1 MASNEEIQSL
11 PRFAATPDSIAE
23 DAERLVQRSRRFHD
37 DLVQTVTPSAA
48 TFANVI
54 LPLINMENEFAL
66 QSNILC
72 FYRHVSEDAEI
83 RAASSKVQ
91 TLFNAF
97 LTELLMREDI
107 FTLVRTVHNQSK
119 DLDQESAS
127 LLTFAYNR
135 HIQTGVGLLGEGQK
149 QRFQAIQARL
159 SQIKTAFRENLVSDK
174 TTISFTLAE
183 LEGVPDRILAKLEKK
198 GAPQDQYEVILS
210 NPSHM
215 EILSYATRSETRK
228 RMFIASQN
236 RCSDNGPLLK
246 EAVILR
252 HESACLLG
260 FPNHAAR
267 QLQGTMAE
275 TPNTVN
281 DFLEDLRIKITP
293 TGLDSLKVFKDSK
306 RDHLSNQ
313 GEADQHNDRFFLWDY
328 QFYHRLILEQEISLD
343 RQKLRE
349 YFPVQT
355 TIANMMSIFAHL
367 FGLEFTELQ
376 TGEKTPHM
384 FWHEDVQVFRVHE
397 SRERGREFLGHLYID
412 LFHRPGKYAQAS
424 CFNLQPGF
432 TRQDGSRSF
441 PAVAFLCDIPKPT
454 STKPSLLW
462 HFEVVLMFHELGHSM
477 HDIVCKTKYSRFH
490 GPDGVPVDFGEL
502 PSQMLEQ
509 WCWMPSQLKALS
521 CHYSY
526 VDSGMLELWKMENEA
541 AGVTQPDIHMP
552 DEMIKSLLQA
562 RRLTF
567 GPLFYLDQLQRSMFD
582 MAIHQPSNMKE
593 AESLDPAAVWN
604 RLHREIRLIDGP
616 EALGQGYTWGHGYA
630 TFSHLMQDDYSAGY
644 YAYLFSQVFAADL
657 FFTGFKDNLTNSE
670 QGQRYRQ
677 VILEKGGCQ
686 DHMQAL
692 GEFLGRAPSAKPFES
707 LLGI

>member
-1 MASNEEIQSL
+1 MASNEEIQPL

-37 DLVQTVTPSAA
+37 DLVQTVTPSTA

-159 SQIKTAFRENLVSDK
+159 SQIKTTFGENLVSDK

-210 NPSHM
+210 NPSHT

-293 TGLDSLKVFKDSK
+293 TGLDIKGV
-306 RDHLSNQ
+306 Q
-313 GEADQHNDRFFLWDY
+313 RF
-328 QFYHRLILEQEISLD
+328 EE
-343 RQKLRE
+343 
-349 YFPVQT
+349 
-355 TIANMMSIFAHL
+355 
-367 FGLEFTELQ
+367 G
-376 TGEKTPHM
+376 
-384 FWHEDVQVFRVHE
+384 
-397 SRERGREFLGHLYID
+397 
-412 LFHRPGKYAQAS
+412 
-424 CFNLQPGF
+424 
-432 TRQDGSRSF
+432 
-441 PAVAFLCDIPKPT
+441 
-454 STKPSLLW
+454 
-462 HFEVVLMFHELGHSM
+462 
-477 HDIVCKTKYSRFH
+477 
-490 GPDGVPVDFGEL
+490 
-502 PSQMLEQ
+502 PSQ
-509 WCWMPSQLKALS
+509 
-521 CHYSY
+521 
-526 VDSGMLELWKMENEA
+526 
-541 AGVTQPDIHMP
+541 
-552 DEMIKSLLQA
+552 
-562 RRLTF
+562 
-567 GPLFYLDQLQRSMFD
+567 
-582 MAIHQPSNMKE
+582 
-593 AESLDPAAVWN
+593 
-604 RLHREIRLIDGP
+604 
-616 EALGQGYTWGHGYA
+616 
-630 TFSHLMQDDYSAGY
+630 
-644 YAYLFSQVFAADL
+644 
-657 FFTGFKDNLTNSE
+657 
-670 QGQRYRQ
+670 
-677 VILEKGGCQ
+677 
-686 DHMQAL
+686 
-692 GEFLGRAPSAKPFES
+692 
-707 LLGI
+707 